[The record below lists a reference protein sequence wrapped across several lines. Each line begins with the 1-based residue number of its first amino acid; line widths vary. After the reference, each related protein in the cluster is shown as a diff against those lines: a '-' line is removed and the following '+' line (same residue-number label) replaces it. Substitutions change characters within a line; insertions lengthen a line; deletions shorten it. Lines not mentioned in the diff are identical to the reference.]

1 MTLLV
6 ERVDSSRRAQLAVG
20 SLTQTIYNLEAAPFS
35 ADPAFNSTADA
46 GSPDLAKIVTRHIR
60 EDEATIADGLSA
72 AARSGAP
79 GGVVA
84 AGRSSMALVKPAAV
98 AVYALATAPGGLAA
112 APAKKIGFAEGNL
125 TRPLIALR
133 GVLSKLAGA
142 DAASEQRARTQAEA
156 GTVIAMLLLL
166 VVFGYFYFRS
176 HRLGR
181 ENEALLGLSREE
193 ASTDVLTGLG
203 NRRAL
208 MDQLTT
214 AIERQEPD
222 TPELLVAMFDLD
234 GFKQYNDSFGHA
246 AGDALLSRLGG
257 SLSEAILGSG
267 RTYRMGGDEFCVL
280 APCAAEDAPAL
291 LDAAQTALSARGEN
305 WQIGCSMGA
314 VWVPS
319 EAGTSSEALQIADV
333 RMYAN
338 KTSRSST
345 GRQIADVLL
354 QVLSEQDKGM
364 NTHGGHVAEL
374 SGEVARALHQP
385 DREIQRIRLAATLHD
400 IGKTAI
406 PDAVLNKRGPL
417 DPQEWEFMHR
427 HTLIGERIVLA
438 APALVATA
446 PLIRSSHEH
455 LDGSGY
461 PDGLFGKQI
470 PLGSRIIAACDAFDA
485 MTSDR
490 SYRPARTISAALQ
503 ELRRCANS
511 QFDPDVVEALCTTV
525 SLKRPRF
532 DIARAAIAS
541 PERASHA

>member
-1 MTLLV
+1 
-6 ERVDSSRRAQLAVG
+6 
-20 SLTQTIYNLEAAPFS
+20 
-35 ADPAFNSTADA
+35 
-46 GSPDLAKIVTRHIR
+46 
-60 EDEATIADGLSA
+60 
-72 AARSGAP
+72 
-79 GGVVA
+79 
-84 AGRSSMALVKPAAV
+84 
-98 AVYALATAPGGLAA
+98 
-112 APAKKIGFAEGNL
+112 
-125 TRPLIALR
+125 
-133 GVLSKLAGA
+133 
-142 DAASEQRARTQAEA
+142 
-156 GTVIAMLLLL
+156 
-166 VVFGYFYFRS
+166 
-176 HRLGR
+176 
-181 ENEALLGLSREE
+181 
-193 ASTDVLTGLG
+193 
-203 NRRAL
+203 
-208 MDQLTT
+208 
-214 AIERQEPD
+214 
-222 TPELLVAMFDLD
+222 
-234 GFKQYNDSFGHA
+234 
-246 AGDALLSRLGG
+246 
-257 SLSEAILGSG
+257 
-267 RTYRMGGDEFCVL
+267 MGGDEFCVL
-280 APCAAEDAPAL
+280 ARCAAEDAPAL
-291 LDAAQTALSARGEN
+291 LDAAQAALSARGEN
-305 WQIGCSMGA
+305 WQIGCSLGA

-374 SGEVARALHQP
+374 SAEVARALHQP
-385 DREIQRIRLAATLHD
+385 DLEIQRIRLAATLHD